1 MSWSDRDGGTD
12 EAEPMTSDHSAGFDS
27 QGPIEKVTRRNY
39 GRAGIA
45 PLARSWSC
53 NHDQTIAEPAGEV
66 CTPS

>member
-1 MSWSDRDGGTD
+1 MSCRT
-12 EAEPMTSDHSAGFDS
+12 ETAVLMRRITSVHSARYDA
-27 QGPIEKVTRRNY
+27 QGPIEKATRMNY